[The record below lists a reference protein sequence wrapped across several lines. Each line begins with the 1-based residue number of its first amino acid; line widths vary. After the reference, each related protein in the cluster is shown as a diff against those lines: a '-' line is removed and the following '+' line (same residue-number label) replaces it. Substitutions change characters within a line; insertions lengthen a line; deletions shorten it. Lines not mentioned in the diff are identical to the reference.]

1 MKKVSPH
8 SAVDSF
14 ASAAKKNATEIS
26 AVLIDSDST
35 RATIL
40 QKALSY
46 ACFNLVG
53 ELKNCD
59 ELDRF
64 ISDKKP
70 ELIVIG
76 TDTPDTKTLNALAA
90 LSKKT
95 PLPVVM
101 FAEQDTP
108 NIIAKV
114 VESGVNA
121 YVVND
126 IQAQRFKAIIEVAIA
141 RFHAQRRLICELEST
156 KNKLLD
162 RKLIDRAKGIL
173 MQQRSLNEDQAFNTI
188 RSMAMDKSISLRDV
202 ASNIIDVFA
211 LLKNEP

>member
-1 MKKVSPH
+1 
-8 SAVDSF
+8 
-14 ASAAKKNATEIS
+14 
-26 AVLIDSDST
+26 
-35 RATIL
+35 
-40 QKALSY
+40 
-46 ACFNLVG
+46 
-53 ELKNCD
+53 
-59 ELDRF
+59 
-64 ISDKKP
+64 
-70 ELIVIG
+70 
-76 TDTPDTKTLNALAA
+76 
-90 LSKKT
+90 
-95 PLPVVM
+95 M